1 MSMSYATLMVNLD
14 VGRPNKACL
23 HIAGEL
29 AARFE
34 ARLIGVAG
42 ADLQPQLYF
51 AEGAAAAELI
61 EKERGWLT
69 SQIANCEKEFRN
81 ELKTL
86 GDRIEWRGALEWPT
100 GFVARNAR
108 AADLVIA
115 GSAAGRTDTAR
126 QVDRG
131 GLVMQAGRPVLI
143 VPSETEWLRLKT
155 VVVAWK
161 DTREARRAVNDAL
174 PLLHLAREVVVIEL
188 LEGDANPADAKTRGA
203 DVARWLTR
211 HKINASSISTKA
223 LIGLAGQLC
232 IAAQDEG
239 ADIIVAGAY
248 GHTRFQ
254 EWLFGGVTR
263 ELLSQHKHCVL
274 LSH

>member
-81 ELKTL
+81 EPKRCRTCKNKRQTSSADR
-86 GDRIEWRGALEWPT
+86 GSHGGRIETSTTCFQCGRETTVPFKPT
-100 GFVARNAR
+100 
-108 AADLVIA
+108 
-115 GSAAGRTDTAR
+115 
-126 QVDRG
+126 Q
-131 GLVMQAGRPVLI
+131 GRPVLC
-143 VPSETEWLRLKT
+143 RDCFQDRK
-155 VVVAWK
+155 
-161 DTREARRAVNDAL
+161 
-174 PLLHLAREVVVIEL
+174 
-188 LEGDANPADAKTRGA
+188 PAQ
-203 DVARWLTR
+203 V
-211 HKINASSISTKA
+211 
-223 LIGLAGQLC
+223 
-232 IAAQDEG
+232 
-239 ADIIVAGAY
+239 
-248 GHTRFQ
+248 
-254 EWLFGGVTR
+254 
-263 ELLSQHKHCVL
+263 
-274 LSH
+274 